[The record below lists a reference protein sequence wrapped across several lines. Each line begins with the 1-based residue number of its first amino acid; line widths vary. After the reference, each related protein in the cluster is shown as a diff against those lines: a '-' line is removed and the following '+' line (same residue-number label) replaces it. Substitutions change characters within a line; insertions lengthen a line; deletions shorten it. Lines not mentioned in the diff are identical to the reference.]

1 MRYDIHVGP
10 GTSAGL
16 LEGWG
21 WPIRLSAHYMLNQ
34 LSLMLSVH
42 MGTDWETNWLEC
54 GRKAKVP
61 RAGVQDF
68 RLGTPWFILGALGHG
83 IFKTLNLLLRGF
95 ICGHAGDG
103 GIVSTHYL
111 DRKGP
116 GV

>member
-1 MRYDIHVGP
+1 MRYDIHVGS

-16 LEGWG
+16 LEGRG

-61 RAGVQDF
+61 RAGGPRLPPGHPVVHLGSLGPWYLQDF
-68 RLGTPWFILGALGHG
+68 EPSSSRLYM
-83 IFKTLNLLLRGF
+83 RS
-95 ICGHAGDG
+95 C
-103 GIVSTHYL
+103 
-111 DRKGP
+111 R
-116 GV
+116 